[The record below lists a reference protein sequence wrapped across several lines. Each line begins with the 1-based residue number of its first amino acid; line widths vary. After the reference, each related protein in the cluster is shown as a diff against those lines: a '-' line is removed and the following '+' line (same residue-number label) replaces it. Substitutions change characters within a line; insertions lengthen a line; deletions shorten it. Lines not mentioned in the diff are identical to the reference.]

1 VPPEAPVLT
10 VVTGNPSAEEIAAL
24 VAVLAARTAPAS
36 AAEVAGRLRN
46 EWSARS
52 RLMREP
58 LPRGPGGWRASALP
72 R

>member
-1 VPPEAPVLT
+1 MTMPLDLQIVAGHPDAT
-10 VVTGNPSAEEIAAL
+10 EIAVLA
-24 VAVLAARTAPAS
+24 AVLAARTAPAS
-36 AAEVAGRLRN
+36 SAAAPRATGSQ
-46 EWSARS
+46 WSSRS